1 LTLEILNILE
11 KMIILGFYTSE
22 EELLSIL
29 NPIIFVLDGST
40 DYISV
45 DDEILTTAHAEK
57 VINGSNV

>member
-1 LTLEILNILE
+1 LNILE
-11 KMIILGFYTSE
+11 KMIILGFYTNE

-45 DDEILTTAHAEK
+45 DDEILSTAHAEK
-57 VINGSNV
+57 VMKGANL

>member
-1 LTLEILNILE
+1 
-11 KMIILGFYTSE
+11 MIILGFYTNE

-40 DYISV
+40 DYISAE
-45 DDEILTTAHAEK
+45 DEILSTAHAEK